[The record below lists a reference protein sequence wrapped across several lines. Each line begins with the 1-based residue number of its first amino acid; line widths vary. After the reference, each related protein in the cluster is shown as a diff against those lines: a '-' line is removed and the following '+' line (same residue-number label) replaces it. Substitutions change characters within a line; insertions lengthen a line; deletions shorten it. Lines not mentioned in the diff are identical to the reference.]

1 MSVTDDSTSRDI
13 RNNVTGHNAGG
24 AARANYDKGTSAG
37 KLLLWP
43 ESHDTYA
50 GDGKETTSISTSDIN
65 KTWALVAS
73 RTGATA
79 LYFARPQGWG
89 QGNIGTIGSTQCF
102 SNEVTAVNRFHNYY
116 VGQSEYLAYSGSIA
130 YNERGT
136 DGVILVNVNGGSQQ
150 VSVTAHAMKNG
161 TYKDQISGNTFTVSG
176 GKINGSIGSTGIA
189 VVYNAAS
196 IEGVSV
202 NPGTPDGTYNYDT
215 DTLKVTLNCVSVT
228 NAKYSVD
235 GSAPVAFTNGTQI
248 TLGAGKAYE
257 TVQVVTVTG
266 TLASGTTVTK
276 QYTFFKTQTGTTI
289 YFDNSSYN
297 WSSVYAYIYTN
308 QGAELAQ
315 WPGTKLKSISAASG
329 YYYFDLPAGYE
340 NSYIMW
346 SDGSNSAS
354 RRYPANGQP
363 GLPTNGSSHLFKAN
377 NVWIEYS
384 EAYVPTDPP
393 TTPTT
398 PPTQPPTQPPT
409 VASSIVYFN
418 PSTIATGDERWAI
431 YTWKGSSSTWLDMTG
446 SGSLYQ
452 AALPSG
458 YTNFIVVRMNGA
470 TTANNWNNKWN
481 QTDNLTYSASK
492 NYVKA
497 TGWGSG
503 DRFTVTQSAK

>member
-1 MSVTDDSTSRDI
+1 M
-13 RNNVTGHNAGG
+13 
-24 AARANYDKGTSAG
+24 
-37 KLLLWP
+37 P
-43 ESHDTYA
+43 
-50 GDGKETTSISTSDIN
+50 
-65 KTWALVAS
+65 
-73 RTGATA
+73 
-79 LYFARPQGWG
+79 
-89 QGNIGTIGSTQCF
+89 
-102 SNEVTAVNRFHNYY
+102 AV
-116 VGQSEYLAYSGSIA
+116 
-130 YNERGT
+130 
-136 DGVILVNVNGGSQQ
+136 
-150 VSVTAHAMKNG
+150 
-161 TYKDQISGNTFTVSG
+161 
-176 GKINGSIGSTGIA
+176 
-189 VVYNAAS
+189 
-196 IEGVSV
+196 
-202 NPGTPDGTYNYDT
+202 
-215 DTLKVTLNCVSVT
+215 
-228 NAKYSVD
+228 
-235 GSAPVAFTNGTQI
+235 
-248 TLGAGKAYE
+248 
-257 TVQVVTVTG
+257 
-266 TLASGTTVTK
+266 
-276 QYTFFKTQTGTTI
+276 
-289 YFDNSSYN
+289 
-297 WSSVYAYIYTN
+297 
-308 QGAELAQ
+308 
-315 WPGTKLKSISAASG
+315 
-329 YYYFDLPAGYE
+329 YE

-393 TTPTT
+393 TTPPTQPPTTPANSYVIGDADGNGEVTTSDCVIMMRYILGSASIAEENMIAADVNNDNNITIADVVIVMRYLVGYTDNYNVGTEVTIGNPTEPPTTPTTPTT

-409 VASSIVYFN
+409 VSSSIVYFN